1 MYIGL
6 IICVSV
12 ELVVLMARCGATDVS
27 VLDHGEVLLALA
39 GVSCW
44 SRRARD
50 ETDGESEF

>member
-12 ELVVLMARCGATDVS
+12 ELVVLAARCGATDVS